1 MTDFPLLCKVLEDYD
16 STKHVAR
23 IKRYD
28 SCDLEISSKTTVSYL
43 ERSSG
48 SPDCELLEQLIDSL
62 KQEAGELPEKE
73 TTPEV
78 VAPQDEDTVE
88 ADELDDTSTGSTT
101 LLKPKEAEQ
110 TRVLDEFGYR
120 LVDIGAISHKKKE
133 RMKKDGI
140 ITHSQS
146 ADNIFD
152 DPQYSSI
159 LANRERHRMGSI
171 PEYPAVSA
179 HTTEQSAELSEVPQE
194 ENETGTTAMYKSQSA
209 ADITSFEKQQ
219 HKMYMSLQNVM
230 DILDTRLPTDP
241 SPESEDVLYGP
252 RVVPPPNHQMV

>member
-43 ERSSG
+43 SSG
-48 SPDCELLEQLIDSL
+48 SPDCEVLEQLIDSL
-62 KQEAGELPEKE
+62 KQEAGELPDKE

-78 VAPQDEDTVE
+78 DVPQDEEIVE
-88 ADELDDTSTGSTT
+88 EQDDIPSVAA
-101 LLKPKEAEQ
+101 LEPKEDKKA
-110 TRVLDEFGYR
+110 RMLDKFGYR
-120 LVDIGAISHKKKE
+120 LVDIEAISHKKKE
-133 RMKKDGI
+133 RMKRDGMQ
-140 ITHSQS
+140 HSQS

-159 LANRERHRMGSI
+159 LANRDRHRMGSI
-171 PEYPAVSA
+171 PEYPVSA
-179 HTTEQSAELSEVPQE
+179 RTTEQSAKTSEASQDEIEAVALS
-194 ENETGTTAMYKSQSA
+194 KSQSA
-209 ADITSFEKQQ
+209 ADIAAFEKKQ

-230 DILDTRLPTDP
+230 DIIDTKMPTDQS
-241 SPESEDVLYGP
+241 SPSEDTDLLYGP
-252 RVVPPPNHQMV
+252 RVVPPPNHQML